1 MGSQRIGHN
10 WATKHSTAQPSH
22 VNLLSLSFLI
32 CKTGWIIPM
41 CPGYRTNW
49 KQHRQNLWLSSTQS
63 LFHVVVIII
72 AVITFIHSNFPIL
85 REATKPIKLILTG
98 KPGMLQSMGL
108 QSRTTL
114 NTWTELTI
122 KDSLGTWKRKNQFNW
137 WVPMQ
142 FREKI
147 ISPWFHNIL
156 IFSRLKCNFSHCDVS
171 DIEVFFLINMD
182 LYVCFFSPVP
192 TSSRKKKKKKKRCY

>member
-1 MGSQRIGHN
+1 
-10 WATKHSTAQPSH
+10 
-22 VNLLSLSFLI
+22 
-32 CKTGWIIPM
+32 M

-114 NTWTELTI
+114 NT
-122 KDSLGTWKRKNQFNW
+122 
-137 WVPMQ
+137 
-142 FREKI
+142 
-147 ISPWFHNIL
+147 
-156 IFSRLKCNFSHCDVS
+156 
-171 DIEVFFLINMD
+171 
-182 LYVCFFSPVP
+182 
-192 TSSRKKKKKKKRCY
+192 